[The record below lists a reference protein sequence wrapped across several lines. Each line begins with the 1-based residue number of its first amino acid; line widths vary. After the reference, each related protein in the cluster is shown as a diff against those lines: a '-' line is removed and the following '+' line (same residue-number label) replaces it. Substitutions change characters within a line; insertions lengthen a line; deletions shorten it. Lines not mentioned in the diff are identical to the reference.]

1 MEQEYLSVKQF
12 AKKAGVTT
20 QRIYQMM
27 NKSLKSYCKVEDGKK
42 YISAV
47 GLKIFERAEMEKNSL
62 QEVASN
68 LPRPNFRSC
77 NSENTAYNADFPKE
91 NNENAEE
98 NLQVLAKDL
107 PRPNFRSCNSENTAC
122 NADFAKEN
130 NETTEEDLQGLAKDL
145 PRPNFRSCNS
155 KNTAYNADFP
165 KENSEITEEDLQGLA
180 KDLPRPK
187 FRSCNPLKS
196 NLQEESNP
204 NEQITK
210 ETVHVLQEQLAI
222 KDKQIDE
229 KDKQIAELTAMLK
242 NSQEQQAALVQA
254 LTAAQALAAA
264 DKHQLLLQ
272 AGQTTEQAVSDN
284 IQTSENTKKGFF
296 QRLFGK

>member
-1 MEQEYLSVKQF
+1 MEQEYLSVRQF

-42 YISAV
+42 YISADR
-47 GLKIFERAEMEKNSL
+47 LKIFEKAEMEKNSL
-62 QEVASN
+62 PGVAS
-68 LPRPNFRSC
+68 
-77 NSENTAYNADFPKE
+77 
-91 NNENAEE
+91 
-98 NLQVLAKDL
+98 
-107 PRPNFRSCNSENTAC
+107 
-122 NADFAKEN
+122 
-130 NETTEEDLQGLAKDL
+130 
-145 PRPNFRSCNS
+145 
-155 KNTAYNADFP
+155 
-165 KENSEITEEDLQGLA
+165 
-180 KDLPRPK
+180 DLPRPK
-187 FRSCNPLKS
+187 FRSCNPLKD
-196 NLQEESNP
+196 NLQEENNP

-210 ETVHVLQEQLAI
+210 ETIHVLQEQLAI

-242 NSQEQQAALVQA
+242 NPQEQQAALVQA

>member
-1 MEQEYLSVKQF
+1 MEQEYLSVRQF
-12 AKKAGVTT
+12 AKRAGVTT

-107 PRPNFRSCNSENTAC
+107 PRPNFRSCNSKKLLIMLIFQKKTVKLQKKTC
-122 NADFAKEN
+122 K
-130 NETTEEDLQGLAKDL
+130 DLQRTYQDQNLGLA
-145 PRPNFRSCNS
+145 
-155 KNTAYNADFP
+155 T
-165 KENSEITEEDLQGLA
+165 
-180 KDLPRPK
+180 
-187 FRSCNPLKS
+187 
-196 NLQEESNP
+196 
-204 NEQITK
+204 
-210 ETVHVLQEQLAI
+210 H
-222 KDKQIDE
+222 
-229 KDKQIAELTAMLK
+229 
-242 NSQEQQAALVQA
+242 
-254 LTAAQALAAA
+254 
-264 DKHQLLLQ
+264 
-272 AGQTTEQAVSDN
+272 
-284 IQTSENTKKGFF
+284 
-296 QRLFGK
+296 

>member
-1 MEQEYLSVKQF
+1 MEQEYLSVRQF
-12 AKKAGVTT
+12 AKRAGVTT

-27 NKSLKSYCKVEDGKK
+27 NKFLKSYCKVEDGKK
-42 YISAV
+42 YISAD
-47 GLKIFERAEMEKNSL
+47 GLKIFERTEIEKNNL
-62 QEVASN
+62 QEVASD
-68 LPRPNFRSC
+68 LPRPKFRSC
-77 NSENTAYNADFPKE
+77 NSENTAYNADFLKE
-91 NNENAEE
+91 NNENTEK
-98 NLQVLAKDL
+98 NLQGLAKDL
-107 PRPNFRSCNSENTAC
+107 PRPNFRSCNSENTAH
-122 NADFAKEN
+122 NADFLKEIN
-130 NETTEEDLQGLAKDL
+130 
-145 PRPNFRSCNS
+145 
-155 KNTAYNADFP
+155 
-165 KENSEITEEDLQGLA
+165 ENSEEDLQGLA

-196 NLQEESNP
+196 NLQEKSNS

-210 ETVHVLQEQLAI
+210 ETIHVLQEQLAI

-254 LTAAQALAAA
+254 LTASQALAAA

-272 AGQTTEQAVSDN
+272 AGQTTEQTVSDH

>member
-1 MEQEYLSVKQF
+1 MEQEYLSVRQF
-12 AKKAGVTT
+12 AKRAGVTT

-42 YISAV
+42 YISAD
-47 GLKIFERAEMEKNSL
+47 GLKIFEKAEVEKNSL
-62 QEVASN
+62 QEVARD
-68 LPRPNFRSC
+68 LPRPKFRSC
-77 NSENTAYNADFPKE
+77 NSENTVYNADFPKE
-91 NNENAEE
+91 NNEIAEE
-98 NLQVLAKDL
+98 N
-107 PRPNFRSCNSENTAC
+107 
-122 NADFAKEN
+122 
-130 NETTEEDLQGLAKDL
+130 LQGLAKDL
-145 PRPNFRSCNS
+145 PRPNFRSCN
-155 KNTAYNADFP
+155 
-165 KENSEITEEDLQGLA
+165 
-180 KDLPRPK
+180 
-187 FRSCNPLKS
+187 PLKD

-210 ETVHVLQEQLAI
+210 ETIHVLQEQLAV

-264 DKHQLLLQ
+264 DKQQLLLQ
-272 AGQTTEQAVSDN
+272 AGQATEQAVLDN
-284 IQTSENTKKGFF
+284 MQTSENTKKGFF

>member
-1 MEQEYLSVKQF
+1 MEQEYLSVRQF
-12 AKKAGVTT
+12 AKRAGVTT

-42 YISAV
+42 YISAD

-62 QEVASN
+62 QEVAS
-68 LPRPNFRSC
+68 
-77 NSENTAYNADFPKE
+77 
-91 NNENAEE
+91 
-98 NLQVLAKDL
+98 DL
-107 PRPNFRSCNSENTAC
+107 PRPNFRSCNSKKTAYD
-122 NADFAKEN
+122 ADFSREN
-130 NETTEEDLQGLAKDL
+130 SETTEENLQGLAKDL
-145 PRPNFRSCNS
+145 PRPNFRSCN
-155 KNTAYNADFP
+155 
-165 KENSEITEEDLQGLA
+165 
-180 KDLPRPK
+180 
-187 FRSCNPLKS
+187 PLKD

-210 ETVHVLQEQLAI
+210 ETIYVLQEQLAI

-254 LTAAQALAAA
+254 LTATQALAAA
-264 DKHQLLLQ
+264 DKQQLLLQ
-272 AGQTTEQAVSDN
+272 AGQMTEQAVSDN

>member
-1 MEQEYLSVKQF
+1 MEQEYLSVRQF
-12 AKKAGVTT
+12 AKRAGVTT

-42 YISAV
+42 YISAD
-47 GLKIFERAEMEKNSL
+47 GLKIFEKAEVAKNSL
-62 QEVASN
+62 QEVARD
-68 LPRPNFRSC
+68 LPRPKFRSC

-91 NNENAEE
+91 NNEIAEE
-98 NLQVLAKDL
+98 N
-107 PRPNFRSCNSENTAC
+107 
-122 NADFAKEN
+122 
-130 NETTEEDLQGLAKDL
+130 
-145 PRPNFRSCNS
+145 
-155 KNTAYNADFP
+155 
-165 KENSEITEEDLQGLA
+165 LQGLA

-187 FRSCNPLKS
+187 FRSCTPPKDNF
-196 NLQEESNP
+196 QEESNP

-210 ETVHVLQEQLAI
+210 ETIHVLQEQLAV

-272 AGQTTEQAVSDN
+272 AGQTTEQTVSDH

>member
-1 MEQEYLSVKQF
+1 M
-12 AKKAGVTT
+12 KKPKWKKTA
-20 QRIYQMM
+20 
-27 NKSLKSYCKVEDGKK
+27 CK
-42 YISAV
+42 
-47 GLKIFERAEMEKNSL
+47 RL
-62 QEVASN
+62 QETYQDQN
-68 LPRPNFRSC
+68 LGLATLKTWLIMPIFR
-77 NSENTAYNADFPKE
+77 KKKMK
-91 NNENAEE
+91 
-98 NLQVLAKDL
+98 LQKKTCKDL
-107 PRPNFRSCNSENTAC
+107 QRTYQDQN
-122 NADFAKEN
+122 
-130 NETTEEDLQGLAKDL
+130 LGLAPPPKD
-145 PRPNFRSCNS
+145 NF
-155 KNTAYNADFP
+155 
-165 KENSEITEEDLQGLA
+165 
-180 KDLPRPK
+180 
-187 FRSCNPLKS
+187 
-196 NLQEESNP
+196 QEESNP

-210 ETVHVLQEQLAI
+210 ETIHVLQEQLAV

>member
-1 MEQEYLSVKQF
+1 MEQEYLSVRQF

-98 NLQVLAKDL
+98 NLQ
-107 PRPNFRSCNSENTAC
+107 
-122 NADFAKEN
+122 
-130 NETTEEDLQGLAKDL
+130 GLAKDL
-145 PRPNFRSCNS
+145 PRPNFRSCN
-155 KNTAYNADFP
+155 
-165 KENSEITEEDLQGLA
+165 
-180 KDLPRPK
+180 
-187 FRSCNPLKS
+187 PLKD
-196 NLQEESNP
+196 NLQEKSNS

-210 ETVHVLQEQLAI
+210 ETIHVLQEQLAI

-272 AGQTTEQAVSDN
+272 AGQTTEQTVSDH

>member
-1 MEQEYLSVKQF
+1 MEQEYLSGRQF
-12 AKKAGVTT
+12 AKRAGVTT

-27 NKSLKSYCKVEDGKK
+27 NKSLKSYCKMEDGKK
-42 YISAV
+42 YILAD
-47 GLKIFERAEMEKNSL
+47 GLKIFERAEIEKNNL
-62 QEVASN
+62 QEVASD

-77 NSENTAYNADFPKE
+77 NSENTAYNADSPKE
-91 NNENAEE
+91 NNEN
-98 NLQVLAKDL
+98 
-107 PRPNFRSCNSENTAC
+107 
-122 NADFAKEN
+122 
-130 NETTEEDLQGLAKDL
+130 TEE
-145 PRPNFRSCNS
+145 S
-155 KNTAYNADFP
+155 
-165 KENSEITEEDLQGLA
+165 LQGLA

-187 FRSCNPLKS
+187 FRSCNSKNTAYNADSPKENNENVEESLQELANDLPKPNFRPCNPLKR
-196 NLQEESNP
+196 NLQEGSNS

-210 ETVHVLQEQLAI
+210 ETIHILQEQLII

-229 KDKQIAELTAMLK
+229 KDKQIVVLTAMLK

-264 DKHQLLLQ
+264 DKQQLLLQ
-272 AGQTTEQAVSDN
+272 AGRTTEQTVSDN

>member
-1 MEQEYLSVKQF
+1 MEQEYLSVRQF
-12 AKKAGVTT
+12 AKRAGVTT

-42 YISAV
+42 YILAD
-47 GLKIFERAEMEKNSL
+47 GLKIFEKAEVEKNSL
-62 QEVASN
+62 QEVARD
-68 LPRPNFRSC
+68 LPRPKFRSC

-91 NNENAEE
+91 KNEIAEE
-98 NLQVLAKDL
+98 N
-107 PRPNFRSCNSENTAC
+107 
-122 NADFAKEN
+122 
-130 NETTEEDLQGLAKDL
+130 
-145 PRPNFRSCNS
+145 
-155 KNTAYNADFP
+155 
-165 KENSEITEEDLQGLA
+165 LQGLA

-187 FRSCNPLKS
+187 FRSCTPPKDNF
-196 NLQEESNP
+196 QEESNP

-210 ETVHVLQEQLAI
+210 ETIHVLQEQLAV

-272 AGQTTEQAVSDN
+272 AGQTTEQTVSDH

>member
-1 MEQEYLSVKQF
+1 MEQEYLSVRQF
-12 AKKAGVTT
+12 AKRAEVTT

-42 YISAV
+42 YISAD

-62 QEVASN
+62 QEVASD
-68 LPRPNFRSC
+68 LPRPKFRSC

-91 NNENAEE
+91 NNETAEKD
-98 NLQVLAKDL
+98 LQGLAKDL
-107 PRPNFRSCNSENTAC
+107 PRSKFRSCNSENTAY
-122 NADFAKEN
+122 NADFPKEK
-130 NETTEEDLQGLAKDL
+130 NEIAEENLQGLAKDL
-145 PRPNFRSCNS
+145 PRPNFRSCN
-155 KNTAYNADFP
+155 
-165 KENSEITEEDLQGLA
+165 
-180 KDLPRPK
+180 
-187 FRSCNPLKS
+187 PLKD

-210 ETVHVLQEQLAI
+210 ETIYVLQEQLAI

-254 LTAAQALAAA
+254 LTATQALAAA
-264 DKHQLLLQ
+264 DKQQLLLQ
-272 AGQTTEQAVSDN
+272 AGQMTEQAVSDN

>member
-1 MEQEYLSVKQF
+1 MEQEYLSVRQF
-12 AKKAGVTT
+12 AKRTGVTT

-42 YISAV
+42 YISAD

-62 QEVASN
+62 QEVASD
-68 LPRPNFRSC
+68 LPRPKFRSC

-91 NNENAEE
+91 NNENTEE
-98 NLQVLAKDL
+98 N
-107 PRPNFRSCNSENTAC
+107 
-122 NADFAKEN
+122 
-130 NETTEEDLQGLAKDL
+130 
-145 PRPNFRSCNS
+145 
-155 KNTAYNADFP
+155 
-165 KENSEITEEDLQGLA
+165 LQGLA

-187 FRSCNPLKS
+187 FRSCNSENTAYDADFQKENNKTVEEDLQELAKDLPSPNFRSCNPLKS

-210 ETVHVLQEQLAI
+210 ETIHVLQEQLAI

-264 DKHQLLLQ
+264 DKQQLLLQ
-272 AGQTTEQAVSDN
+272 AGQTTEQTVSEN

>member
-1 MEQEYLSVKQF
+1 MEQEYLSVRQF
-12 AKKAGVTT
+12 AKRAEVTT

-42 YISAV
+42 YISAD

-62 QEVASN
+62 QEVASD
-68 LPRPNFRSC
+68 LPRPKFRSC

-91 NNENAEE
+91 NNETAE
-98 NLQVLAKDL
+98 K
-107 PRPNFRSCNSENTAC
+107 
-122 NADFAKEN
+122 
-130 NETTEEDLQGLAKDL
+130 DLQGLAKDL
-145 PRPNFRSCNS
+145 PRPNF
-155 KNTAYNADFP
+155 
-165 KENSEITEEDLQGLA
+165 G
-180 KDLPRPK
+180 
-187 FRSCNPLKS
+187 SCNPLKD
-196 NLQEESNP
+196 NLQEKSNS
-204 NEQITK
+204 NKQITK
-210 ETVHVLQEQLAI
+210 ETIHVLQEQLAI

-242 NSQEQQAALVQA
+242 NSQEQQTALVQA

-264 DKHQLLLQ
+264 DKQQLLLQ
-272 AGQTTEQAVSDN
+272 AGQTTEQTVSEN

>member
-1 MEQEYLSVKQF
+1 MEQEYLSVRQF
-12 AKKAGVTT
+12 AKRAGVTT

-42 YISAV
+42 YISAD
-47 GLKIFERAEMEKNSL
+47 GLKIFERAEVEKNSL
-62 QEVASN
+62 QEVA
-68 LPRPNFRSC
+68 R
-77 NSENTAYNADFPKE
+77 
-91 NNENAEE
+91 
-98 NLQVLAKDL
+98 
-107 PRPNFRSCNSENTAC
+107 
-122 NADFAKEN
+122 
-130 NETTEEDLQGLAKDL
+130 
-145 PRPNFRSCNS
+145 
-155 KNTAYNADFP
+155 
-165 KENSEITEEDLQGLA
+165 
-180 KDLPRPK
+180 DLPRPK
-187 FRSCNPLKS
+187 FRSCTPPKDNF
-196 NLQEESNP
+196 QEESNP

-210 ETVHVLQEQLAI
+210 ETIHVLQEQLAI

-229 KDKQIAELTAMLK
+229 KDKQIAELAAMLR

>member
-1 MEQEYLSVKQF
+1 MEQEYLSVRQF
-12 AKKAGVTT
+12 AKRAGVTT

-27 NKSLKSYCKVEDGKK
+27 NKSLKSYCKVENGKK
-42 YISAV
+42 YISAD
-47 GLKIFERAEMEKNSL
+47 GLKIFERAEIEKNNL
-62 QEVASN
+62 QEVAKDLPIPKFRSCN
-68 LPRPNFRSC
+68 SENTAYDADFPKENNKTAEEDLQELAKGLPRPNFRSC
-77 NSENTAYNADFPKE
+77 NSENTAYNADFQKE
-91 NNENAEE
+91 NNENAEKD
-98 NLQVLAKDL
+98 LQELAKDL
-107 PRPNFRSCNSENTAC
+107 PRPNFRSCNSENTAYS
-122 NADFAKEN
+122 ADFQKEN
-130 NETTEEDLQGLAKDL
+130 NENAEKDLQELAKDL
-145 PRPNFRSCNS
+145 PRPN
-155 KNTAYNADFP
+155 
-165 KENSEITEEDLQGLA
+165 
-180 KDLPRPK
+180 

-210 ETVHVLQEQLAI
+210 ETIHVLQEQLAI

-242 NSQEQQAALVQA
+242 NSQEQQDALVQA